1 MIWNDEKVR
10 KLRDLWS
17 AGLSGSQIAKKLK
30 TTRSAILGKAHRLN
44 LQSRTSGR
52 NKVVAPKTIAVAPK
66 TIAVV
71 RKKPA
76 AAKQP
81 YFFDA
86 LLSLKDGL
94 CHYPIGHVDQ
104 PGFHFCLAPAL
115 THKPYCSEHY
125 GLCYEPKK
133 DR

>member
-1 MIWNDEKVR
+1 MIWNDEKVQ
-10 KLRDLWS
+10 KLRQLW
-17 AGLSGSQIAKKLK
+17 ADGFSGSEIAKKLK

-52 NKVVAPKTIAVAPK
+52 SKVVAPK

-76 AAKQP
+76 AEKRP

-86 LLSLKDGL
+86 LMSLKDGL

-115 THKPYCSEHY
+115 AHKPYCSEHY